1 MKEML
6 KKGKKMF
13 GYSDNYGNGQQALG
27 NEIVQEK
34 KRKEKI
40 ILGIFV
46 GVALIALNVLL
57 YFMSQV

>member
-1 MKEML
+1 MKDIL

-13 GYSDNYGNGQQALG
+13 GYVDLGNGQQAIG